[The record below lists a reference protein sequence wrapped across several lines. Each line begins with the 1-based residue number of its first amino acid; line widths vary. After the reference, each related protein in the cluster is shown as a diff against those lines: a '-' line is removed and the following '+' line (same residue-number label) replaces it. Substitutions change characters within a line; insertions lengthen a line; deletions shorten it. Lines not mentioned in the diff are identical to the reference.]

1 MTLHEHIIA
10 FTEHLEANGYSPR
23 TVDAYRRH
31 TEVFAGYIQKYYPKI
46 SRPNE
51 ITREIIEDYQQFI
64 REARTREDRPPANT
78 TVRVKLN
85 ALKAFFSFLVDRNVV
100 LRDPT
105 TMIIAPK
112 EEQRLTR
119 RVPTPDE
126 VIEILRSVEP
136 RDPTSMRDRAILELL
151 YASGMRTS
159 ELCNLKVSEVDLK
172 DQTATIVRGKG
183 GKTRIVPIGQY
194 AAHYI
199 ELYLKEGRKR
209 LLRGNREDPGY
220 LFLSAIGTPLNRQT
234 INRAVFDRI
243 NRNLDGEQRITCY
256 SFRHASATGLIANG
270 VDIAYVAQLLGH
282 ESLET
287 TKRYLKIEIGDLKQQ
302 HARFHPRERLN
313 GSS

>member
-1 MTLHEHIIA
+1 
-10 FTEHLEANGYSPR
+10 
-23 TVDAYRRH
+23 
-31 TEVFAGYIQKYYPKI
+31 VFASYIQKYYPRI

-51 ITREIIEDYQQFI
+51 VTREIIDDYQQFI
-64 REARTREDRPPANT
+64 RQPRTREDRPPANT

-85 ALKAFFSFLVDRNVV
+85 ALKAFFSFLVDRDVV

-119 RVPTPDE
+119 RVPTPEE

-194 AAHYI
+194 ASHYI

-209 LLRGNREDPGY
+209 LLRGNREDPSN

-243 NRNLDGEQRITCY
+243 NRNLDGEKRITCY

-287 TKRYLKIEIGDLKQQ
+287 TKRYLKIEIGDLKRL
-302 HARFHPRERLN
+302 HGKYHPREQTPDC
-313 GSS
+313 